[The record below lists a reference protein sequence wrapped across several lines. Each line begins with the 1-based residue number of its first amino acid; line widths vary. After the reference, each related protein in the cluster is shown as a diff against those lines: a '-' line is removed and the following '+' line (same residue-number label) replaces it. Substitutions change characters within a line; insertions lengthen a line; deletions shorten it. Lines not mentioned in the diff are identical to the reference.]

1 MDTASRFFYFGW
13 ILGALPASAALSTF
27 AVASSRGPLRL
38 LQLVPALYMAWA
50 LLDEFAPV
58 LLQAPELESSDFYRL
73 LYERWSA
80 LSRLAGYSMLIVVAL
95 LLLGAL
101 AGRLRGFWK
110 RLPCRG

>member
-13 ILGALPASAALSTF
+13 ILGALPAFAALSTF
-27 AVASSRGPLRL
+27 AVASSRGALRL

-58 LLQAPELESSDFYRL
+58 LLHAPELESSDFYRL

-101 AGRLRGFWK
+101 AGRLRRFWK
-110 RLPCRG
+110 RRPRRG